1 MAQIGEQDPRQ
12 GKPWCAA
19 HHCGPQASPHTRE
32 NLRENPEGFQ
42 PPPLLCLAQD
52 LQLTGRGMHPGI
64 DGRLLLARPASK
76 RLGNRELAWSH
87 LTFQLDLGSKSTR
100 CFPVRMETHRPCV
113 WNDRVFPDTVG
124 SAVLP
129 RTEGPTLWLS
139 SPDSEAPEMAAP
151 WGGTGEAVGL
161 GALSYLWMK
170 FIANSRSPCF
180 VQKLFGA
187 DMPVFPSLEVSN
199 CQSYEASVT
208 S

>member
-1 MAQIGEQDPRQ
+1 MCSPPLWPSGFTPHPGE
-12 GKPWCAA
+12 
-19 HHCGPQASPHTRE
+19 
-32 NLRENPEGFQ
+32 PEGEPGGLSAPATALPRPG
-42 PPPLLCLAQD
+42 PPTHGQ
-52 LQLTGRGMHPGI
+52 GMHPGI
-64 DGRLLLARPASK
+64 DGRLLLARLASK